1 MVAEHAASKMIQRV
15 SVAMGLEPHKLKNST
30 TDGLV
35 IKVMTVALTVSL

>member
-1 MVAEHAASKMIQRV
+1 MIQRV
-15 SVAMGLEPHKLKNST
+15 SVAMGPHKLKNST